1 MSDLAVYNAKENESK
16 YIIFKIN
23 KEVYAIDVKSVN
35 NIIQMPKITQVPSS
49 PKYYRGVINL
59 RGEIIPV
66 MSLRRRMNYDDDCFT
81 NSSRII
87 ILNIGEDNL
96 LGIVVDEV
104 NEVLD
109 ISSKDIEQPSQFIK
123 NDASVVSGVGKIGDM
138 IISILSVDSMI
149 GERKAS

>member
-1 MSDLAVYNAKENESK
+1 MSEIAVYNANENESK

-66 MSLRRRMNYDDDCFT
+66 MSLRRKMNYDDDCFT

-149 GERKAS
+149 GAKKAS

>member
-1 MSDLAVYNAKENESK
+1 MSEIAVYNANENESK

-149 GERKAS
+149 GAKKAS

>member
-1 MSDLAVYNAKENESK
+1 MSELAVYNPNENESK

>member
-1 MSDLAVYNAKENESK
+1 MSEIAVYNANENESK

-23 KEVYAIDVKSVN
+23 KEVYAIDVKNVN

-81 NSSRII
+81 SNSRII

>member
-1 MSDLAVYNAKENESK
+1 MSEIAVYNANENESK

-81 NSSRII
+81 SNSRII

-104 NEVLD
+104 NEVLN
-109 ISSKDIEQPSQFIK
+109 ISSNDIEQPSQFIK

-149 GERKAS
+149 DAKKAS

>member
-1 MSDLAVYNAKENESK
+1 MSEIAVYNANENESK

-87 ILNIGEDNL
+87 ILNIGEDNH

>member
-1 MSDLAVYNAKENESK
+1 MSEIAVYNANENESK

-81 NSSRII
+81 SNSRII

-149 GERKAS
+149 GQRKAS

>member
-1 MSDLAVYNAKENESK
+1 MSELAVYNANENESK

-81 NSSRII
+81 SNSRII

>member
-1 MSDLAVYNAKENESK
+1 MSEIAVYNANENESK

-66 MSLRRRMNYDDDCFT
+66 MSLRRKMNYDDDCFT
-81 NSSRII
+81 SNSRII

>member
-1 MSDLAVYNAKENESK
+1 MSEIAVYNANENESK

-81 NSSRII
+81 SNSRII

-149 GERKAS
+149 SERKAS

>member
-1 MSDLAVYNAKENESK
+1 MSEIAVYNANENESK

>member
-1 MSDLAVYNAKENESK
+1 MSEIAVYNANENESK

-81 NSSRII
+81 SNSRII

>member
-1 MSDLAVYNAKENESK
+1 MSELAVYNANENESK

-123 NDASVVSGVGKIGDM
+123 NDAPVVSGVGKIGDM

>member
-1 MSDLAVYNAKENESK
+1 MSELAVYNANENESK

-123 NDASVVSGVGKIGDM
+123 NDASVVSGIGKIGDM

>member
-1 MSDLAVYNAKENESK
+1 MSELAVYNANENESK

-81 NSSRII
+81 SNSRII

-104 NEVLD
+104 NEVLN
-109 ISSKDIEQPSQFIK
+109 ISSNDIEQPSQFIK

>member
-1 MSDLAVYNAKENESK
+1 MSEIAVYNANENESK

-138 IISILSVDSMI
+138 IISILSIDSMI

>member
-1 MSDLAVYNAKENESK
+1 MSELAVYNANENESK

>member
-1 MSDLAVYNAKENESK
+1 MSELAVYNANENESK

-81 NSSRII
+81 SNSRII
-87 ILNIGEDNL
+87 ILNIGENNL

>member
-1 MSDLAVYNAKENESK
+1 MSEIAVYNANENESK

-81 NSSRII
+81 SNSRII

-123 NDASVVSGVGKIGDM
+123 NDASLVSGVGKIGDM

>member
-1 MSDLAVYNAKENESK
+1 
-16 YIIFKIN
+16 
-23 KEVYAIDVKSVN
+23 
-35 NIIQMPKITQVPSS
+35 
-49 PKYYRGVINL
+49 
-59 RGEIIPV
+59 
-66 MSLRRRMNYDDDCFT
+66 MNYDDDCFT

-138 IISILSVDSMI
+138 IISILSIDSMI

>member
-1 MSDLAVYNAKENESK
+1 MSEIAVYNANENESK

-23 KEVYAIDVKSVN
+23 KEVYAIDVKNVN

-81 NSSRII
+81 SNSRII

-138 IISILSVDSMI
+138 IISILSVDSII

>member
-1 MSDLAVYNAKENESK
+1 MSEIAVYNANENESK

-87 ILNIGEDNL
+87 ILNIGEGNL

>member
-1 MSDLAVYNAKENESK
+1 MSELAVYNANENESK

-81 NSSRII
+81 SNSRII

-104 NEVLD
+104 KEVLD

-138 IISILSVDSMI
+138 IISILSVDSII
-149 GERKAS
+149 GAKKSA

>member
-1 MSDLAVYNAKENESK
+1 MSELAVYNANENESK

-81 NSSRII
+81 NNSRII
-87 ILNIGEDNL
+87 IVNIGEDNL

-104 NEVLD
+104 DEVLD

>member
-1 MSDLAVYNAKENESK
+1 MSELAIYNGSENESK

-23 KEVYAIDVKSVN
+23 KEMYAIDVKSVN

-66 MSLRRRMNYDDDCFT
+66 MSLRRRMNYDDDSFT
-81 NSSRII
+81 SNSRII

-104 NEVLD
+104 NEVLN
-109 ISSKDIEQPSQFIK
+109 ISSSDIEQPSQFIK
-123 NDASVVSGVGKIGDM
+123 NEESLVCGVGKIGDM

-149 GERKAS
+149 GQRKAS

>member
-1 MSDLAVYNAKENESK
+1 MSEIAVYNANENESK

-81 NSSRII
+81 SNSRII

-104 NEVLD
+104 NEVLN
-109 ISSKDIEQPSQFIK
+109 ISSNDIEQPSQFIK

-149 GERKAS
+149 GAKKAS

>member
-1 MSDLAVYNAKENESK
+1 MSELAVYNANENESK

-81 NSSRII
+81 SNSRII

-104 NEVLD
+104 NEVLN
-109 ISSKDIEQPSQFIK
+109 ISSNDIEQPSQFIK

-149 GERKAS
+149 GAKKAS

>member
-1 MSDLAVYNAKENESK
+1 MSELAVYNANENESK

-81 NSSRII
+81 SNSRII
-87 ILNIGEDNL
+87 ILYIGEDNL